1 MNYFLLS
8 VIACILVNIL
18 CIAKLWLLVPVDEDG
33 SVNLDRKL
41 PEKLKL
47 FLKRWGFIVIINL
60 IGAGTLAIGYFYKV
74 PILSAIDCLII
85 LVFSTIMYVSSVD
98 EEIRYHSSLVTGHVV
113 SDTFKQ
119 FEEEINKIIKLY
131 NDMTEQVNNLTEF
144 SKSAR
149 DSINTLGEN
158 DKFIYEL
165 VQEHEEIINS
175 KDIHHKT
182 FKHVTRKERV
192 HKKVGC
198 KHD

>member
-8 VIACILVNIL
+8 VIACVVVNIL
-18 CIAKLWLLVPVDEDG
+18 CIAKLWLLVPIESDG
-33 SVNLDRKL
+33 SINLDRKL

-47 FLKRWGFIVIINL
+47 FMKRWGAIVIINL
-60 IGAGTLAIGYFYKV
+60 INVGVLVMGYFYKL
-74 PILSAIDCLII
+74 PILPSIDCLII
-85 LVFSTIMYVSSVD
+85 TIFNTIIYVSSVVG
-98 EEIRYHSSLVTGHVV
+98 EVRYHSTLVKSRGV

-131 NDMTEQVNNLTEF
+131 NKITKQVNNLTEF

-149 DSINTLGEN
+149 DFINTLGEN

-165 VQEHEEIINS
+165 VQKHEEIINS
-175 KDIHHKT
+175 KVAPHKT

-192 HKKVGC
+192 HKKVGR
-198 KHD
+198 KND

>member
-8 VIACILVNIL
+8 VIACVVVNIL
-18 CIAKLWLLVPVDEDG
+18 CIAKLWLLVPIESDG
-33 SVNLDRKL
+33 SINLDRKL

-47 FLKRWGFIVIINL
+47 FMKRWGAIVIINL
-60 IGAGTLAIGYFYKV
+60 INVGVLVMGYFYKL
-74 PILSAIDCLII
+74 PILPSIDCLII
-85 LVFSTIMYVSSVD
+85 TIFNTIIYMSHVVG
-98 EEIRYHSSLVTGHVV
+98 EVRYHSTLVKSRGV

-131 NDMTEQVNNLTEF
+131 NKITKQVNNLTEF

-149 DSINTLGEN
+149 DFINTLGEN

-165 VQEHEEIINS
+165 VQKHEEIINS
-175 KDIHHKT
+175 KNVHYKT

-192 HKKVGC
+192 HKKVGR
-198 KHD
+198 KND

>member
-8 VIACILVNIL
+8 IISCVVVNIL
-18 CIAKLWLLVPVDEDG
+18 CIAKLWLLVPIDEDG

-47 FLKRWGFIVIINL
+47 FMKRWGFIVIINL
-60 IGAGTLAIGYFYKV
+60 IGAGTLAIGYFYKI
-74 PILSAIDCLII
+74 PILSAIDCLIMMI
-85 LVFSTIMYVSSVD
+85 LSTIIYMSSVD
-98 EEIRYHSSLVTGHVV
+98 EEIRYRSSLVKGHVV

-131 NDMTEQVNNLTEF
+131 NSMTKQVNNLTEF

-149 DSINTLGEN
+149 DSINALGEN

-175 KDIHHKT
+175 NYIHHKT

-192 HKKVGC
+192 HKKVGR